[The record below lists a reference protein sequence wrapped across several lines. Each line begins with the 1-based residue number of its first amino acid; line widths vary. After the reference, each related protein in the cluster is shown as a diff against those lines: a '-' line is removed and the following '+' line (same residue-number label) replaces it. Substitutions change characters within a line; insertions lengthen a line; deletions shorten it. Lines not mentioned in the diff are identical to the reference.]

1 MMFAI
6 IRVVFAMGLVLIS
19 SGCGQNTKT
28 PATTG
33 GVVGTGGG
41 IALGV
46 ATGGIG
52 PAVGALVGGGVGAAG
67 GAATSER
74 SKQAIRRN
82 LVAPPQGVRQP
93 IVNAYQAD

>member
-28 PATTG
+28 RATTG
-33 GVVGTGGG
+33 GVVGSGGG

-52 PAVGALVGGGVGAAG
+52 LR
-67 GAATSER
+67 SER
-74 SKQAIRRN
+74 WSEEASARQAARPHPNDRN
-82 LVAPPQGVRQP
+82 RQS
-93 IVNAYQAD
+93 AETSLLLRKGSDSRS